1 MARYTVKM
9 TMTYYSRFTFS
20 YTELTDEQTESTKK
34 IYFTEKEN
42 LCLKRRLKSYMK
54 KSVNG

>member
-1 MARYTVKM
+1 M

-20 YTELTDEQTESTKK
+20 CTEPTDEQTESTKK

-42 LCLKRRLKSYMK
+42 LYLKRRLKSYMK